1 MKKMGYVLS
10 LFLLLLMVTG
20 CGNSKLKCTK
30 NEDIGKQIVTFQFD
44 KDGIV
49 SSGVIRYEV
58 NVLKEE
64 IEKAR
69 ESLEKTFK
77 ETFEDNGISVKLS
90 DNGQNLVIVTLEF
103 SADKLN
109 TALGYSIDT
118 SKGINEITEE
128 LVNNS
133 YTCKTF

>member
-20 CGNSKLKCTK
+20 CGNSRLKCTK
-30 NEDIGKQIVTFQFD
+30 NEDIGKQIVTFQFN

-64 IEKAR
+64 I
-69 ESLEKTFK
+69 